1 MKKGTDYPHEQNA
14 GNGAAQPGFIING
27 KIEENKK

>member
-14 GNGAAQPGFIING
+14 GNGAAQPGFING